1 MLISS
6 RIIRFKLYTIEK
18 IHENDSNV
26 NSTAKFLKES
36 SFEKYDTS
44 FVIIQKSIFSI
55 NDYSSENDVT
65 PYLIPN
71 KACFLQ

>member
-44 FVIIQKSIFSI
+44 FVIIQNIENIRNIVNFSG
-55 NDYSSENDVT
+55 
-65 PYLIPN
+65 
-71 KACFLQ
+71 